1 MLGGSAAWTR
11 LVGEGGGW
19 LCCGQVFPL
28 HLPVCSDAPRERK
41 AFTDLCLT
49 LVSDRLS
56 QGPPAWLGWF
66 EPSMLHGSH
75 I

>member
-1 MLGGSAAWTR
+1 MGGLQLGHVWWGR
-11 LVGEGGGW
+11 VGAGYAVGR
-19 LCCGQVFPL
+19 FFSL

-41 AFTDLCLT
+41 ALTELCLT

-66 EPSMLHGSH
+66 EPSMLHSSH